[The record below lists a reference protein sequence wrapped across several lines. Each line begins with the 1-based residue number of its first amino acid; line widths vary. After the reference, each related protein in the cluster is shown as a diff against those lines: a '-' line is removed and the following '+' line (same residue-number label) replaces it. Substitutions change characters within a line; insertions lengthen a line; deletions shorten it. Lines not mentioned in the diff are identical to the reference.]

1 MTTLGLQKIQPDT
14 LWKKNSSLSFLGFF
28 ALGLVILTAIA
39 AIIDGRIITN
49 VNGWIKPMKFGLS
62 FILYAFTLLWMLSYI
77 EQHSRIV
84 KLLSVATLVGGVM
97 EMLLITLQV
106 FRNTTSHFNN
116 ATLFDTTVYNL
127 MAVFVIVLW
136 LGNLGVAVLL
146 MKQKFTNSTLGW
158 SIRLGLIVALLGAA
172 FGFMMVSST
181 TEAQQVE
188 FETTGRS
195 SIAGAHSIGVEDGAE
210 PGIPFVGWNSQSG
223 DLRVPH
229 FFGLHG
235 LQAIPL
241 LALFLLKWRSPR
253 INDHKR
259 TQLLIVGGFGYLG
272 FTFLTL
278 WQALRG
284 QSIIAPDRLTLTVF
298 FLLIVGIA
306 AASLMILVRAPRS
319 PETAR
324 FA

>member
-1 MTTLGLQKIQPDT
+1 MTTIGLRKIQPGT
-14 LWKKNSSLSFLGFF
+14 LWKQNGSLSFLGFF
-28 ALGLVILTAIA
+28 ALGLVMLTAVA

-62 FILYAFTLLWMLSYI
+62 FIFYAFTLLWMLSFVK
-77 EQHSRIV
+77 QHPRIV
-84 KLLSVATLVGGVM
+84 RLLSVATLVGGVM

-116 ATLFDTTVYNL
+116 TTLFDTTVYSL

-136 LGNLGVAVLL
+136 LANLGVAILL
-146 MKQKFTNSTLGW
+146 MRQKFTNSTLGW
-158 SIRLGLIVALLGAA
+158 SVRLGLIVALLGAA
-172 FGFMMVSST
+172 FGFIMTSAT
-181 TEAQQVE
+181 TEAQQAA

-195 SIAGAHSIGVEDGAE
+195 NFAGAHSIGVEDGAE
-210 PGIPFVGWNSQSG
+210 PSIPFVGWNSQSG
-223 DLRVPH
+223 DVRVPH

-241 LALFLLKWRSPR
+241 LALLLLNWRSPR
-253 INDHKR
+253 INDRKR
-259 TQLLIVGGFGYLG
+259 TQLLIVGGLGYLS

-284 QSIIAPDRLTLTVF
+284 QSIIAPDLLTLTSF
-298 FLLIVGIA
+298 SLLIVGIA
-306 AASLMILVRAPRS
+306 AASLVILVRAPQS
-319 PETAR
+319 PATDRRA
-324 FA
+324 